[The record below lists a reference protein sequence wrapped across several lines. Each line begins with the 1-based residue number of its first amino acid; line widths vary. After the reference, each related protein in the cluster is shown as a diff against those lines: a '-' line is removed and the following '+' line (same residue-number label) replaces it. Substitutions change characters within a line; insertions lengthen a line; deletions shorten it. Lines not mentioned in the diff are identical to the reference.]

1 MIRITPLIAIG
12 YLAICLIWGSTWLVI
27 RLGMESLTPFIS
39 AGVRFTIASSVI
51 LLVMKI
57 RKIPLIVDG
66 SAMKIYLVGGFFSFL
81 IPFGLVYW
89 GQQYI
94 SSGLASVLFAVY
106 PFSVA
111 VVAHF
116 TLSDEKLKK
125 TKVAGMLIGFIGIIV
140 IFSDSFAI
148 RFNMMEF
155 LGMAAV
161 VGSGIIQSFVVV
173 LIKKEGKHLNPFSMN
188 LVPMAIAAIGFLGA
202 GLILEDVGRNR
213 FDLIGVSSVVYLGI
227 FGSIVTFTTYYWLLK
242 KVSVLLMSL
251 IAFIT
256 PIIALILGWLVYNE
270 KLTVFHLIGS
280 ILVLAGLLISQSE
293 LIKKKDKVYT

>member
-27 RLGMESLTPFIS
+27 RLGMESLTPFVS

-57 RKIPLIVDG
+57 RSIPLIFDG

-89 GQQYI
+89 GQQFI

-116 TLSDEKLKK
+116 TLHDEKLKK
-125 TKVAGMLIGFIGIIV
+125 TKIIGMLVGFIGIIV

-148 RFNMMEF
+148 RFNLMEF
-155 LGMAAV
+155 FGMAAV

-188 LVPMAIAAIGFLGA
+188 LVPMAIAAIGFLAA
-202 GLILEDVGRNR
+202 GLLLEDVGRNR
-213 FDLIGVSSVVYLGI
+213 FDLIGLSSVFYLGI

-256 PIIALILGWLVYNE
+256 PIIALILGWMVYDE

-280 ILVLAGLLISQSE
+280 ILVLTGLLVSQSE
-293 LIKKKDKVYT
+293 LLLKKDKAYT

>member
-1 MIRITPLIAIG
+1 MIRITPLIALG

-51 LLVMKI
+51 FTVMKI
-57 RKIPLIVDG
+57 KNIPLIVDG
-66 SAMKIYLVGGFFSFL
+66 SAMKIYITGGFFSFL

-89 GQQYI
+89 GQQFI

-111 VVAHF
+111 TVAHF
-116 TLSDEKLKK
+116 SLNEERLKK
-125 TKVAGMLIGFIGIIV
+125 TKVFGMLTGFTGIII
-140 IFSDSFAI
+140 IFSDNFSI

-188 LVPMAIAAIGFLGA
+188 LVPMAIAAVGFLITGF
-202 GLILEDVGRNR
+202 LVEDVSRNR
-213 FDLIGVSSVVYLGI
+213 FDLNGILSVLYLGI

-256 PIIALILGWLVYNE
+256 PIIALVIGWLVYNE
-270 KLTVFHLIGS
+270 KLTMFHLTGS
-280 ILVLAGLLISQSE
+280 IFVLTGLLISQSE
-293 LIKKKDKVYT
+293 LIKKKDNKAV

>member
-66 SAMKIYLVGGFFSFL
+66 SAIKIYLVGGFFSFL

-125 TKVAGMLIGFIGIIV
+125 TKIAGMLIGFIGIIV

-148 RFNMMEF
+148 RFNVMEF

-280 ILVLAGLLISQSE
+280 ILVLTGLLISQAE

>member
-27 RLGMESLTPFIS
+27 RLGMESLTPFVS

-57 RKIPLIVDG
+57 RSIPLIFDG

-89 GQQYI
+89 GQQFI

-116 TLSDEKLKK
+116 TLHDEKLKK
-125 TKVAGMLIGFIGIIV
+125 TKIIGMLVGFIGIIV

-148 RFNMMEF
+148 RFNLMEF
-155 LGMAAV
+155 FGMAAV

-188 LVPMAIAAIGFLGA
+188 LVPMAIAAIGFLAA
-202 GLILEDVGRNR
+202 GLLIEDVGRNR
-213 FDLIGVSSVVYLGI
+213 FDLIGLSSVFYLGI

-256 PIIALILGWLVYNE
+256 PIIALILGWMVYDE

-280 ILVLAGLLISQSE
+280 ILVLTGLLVSQSE
-293 LIKKKDKVYT
+293 LLLKKDKAYT

>member
-1 MIRITPLIAIG
+1 MIRITPLIALG

-51 LLVMKI
+51 FTVMKI
-57 RKIPLIVDG
+57 KNIPLIVDG
-66 SAMKIYLVGGFFSFL
+66 SAMKIYITGGFFSFL

-89 GQQYI
+89 GQQFI

-111 VVAHF
+111 TVAHF
-116 TLSDEKLKK
+116 SLNEERLKK
-125 TKVAGMLIGFIGIIV
+125 TKVFGMLTGFTGIII
-140 IFSDSFAI
+140 IFSDNFSI

-188 LVPMAIAAIGFLGA
+188 LVPMAIAAVGFLITGF
-202 GLILEDVGRNR
+202 LVEDVSRNR
-213 FDLIGVSSVVYLGI
+213 FDLNGILSVLYLGI

-270 KLTVFHLIGS
+270 KLTMFHLTGS
-280 ILVLAGLLISQSE
+280 IFVLTGLLISQSE
-293 LIKKKDKVYT
+293 LIMKKDNKAV

>member
-27 RLGMESLTPFIS
+27 RLGMESLTPFVS

-57 RKIPLIVDG
+57 RSIPLIFDG

-89 GQQYI
+89 GQQFI

-116 TLSDEKLKK
+116 TLHDEKLKK
-125 TKVAGMLIGFIGIIV
+125 TKIIGMLVGFIGIIV

-148 RFNMMEF
+148 RFNLMEF
-155 LGMAAV
+155 FGMAAV

-188 LVPMAIAAIGFLGA
+188 LVPMAIAAIGFLAA
-202 GLILEDVGRNR
+202 GLLLEDVGRNR
-213 FDLIGVSSVVYLGI
+213 FDLIGLSSVFYLGI

-256 PIIALILGWLVYNE
+256 PIIALILGWLVYDE

-280 ILVLAGLLISQSE
+280 ILVLTGLLVSQSE
-293 LIKKKDKVYT
+293 LLLKKDKAYT

>member
-1 MIRITPLIAIG
+1 LIRITPLIAVG

-57 RKIPLIVDG
+57 RNIPLIVDV
-66 SAMKIYLVGGFFSFL
+66 SAIKIYLVGGFFSFL

-89 GQQYI
+89 GQQFI

>member
-1 MIRITPLIAIG
+1 MIRITPLIALG

-39 AGVRFTIASSVI
+39 AGVRFTIASTVI
-51 LLVMKI
+51 FTVMKI
-57 RKIPLIVDG
+57 RNIPLIVDG
-66 SAMKIYLVGGFFSFL
+66 SAMKIYLTGGFFSFL

-89 GQQYI
+89 GQQFI

-111 VVAHF
+111 AVAHF
-116 TLSDEKLKK
+116 SLSEERLKK
-125 TKVAGMLIGFIGIIV
+125 TKVLGMLIGFTGIII
-140 IFSDSFAI
+140 IFSDNFTI

-188 LVPMAIAAIGFLGA
+188 LVPMAIAAVGFLITGF
-202 GLILEDVGRNR
+202 LVEDVSRNR
-213 FDLIGVSSVVYLGI
+213 FDLPGTGSVLYLGI

-242 KVSVLLMSL
+242 KVSVLFMSL

-270 KLTVFHLIGS
+270 KLTLFHLTGS
-280 ILVLAGLLISQSE
+280 IFVLTGLLISQSE
-293 LIKKKDKVYT
+293 LIKKKDNKAV

>member
-1 MIRITPLIAIG
+1 
-12 YLAICLIWGSTWLVI
+12 
-27 RLGMESLTPFIS
+27 MESLTPFVS

-57 RKIPLIVDG
+57 RSIPLIFDG

-89 GQQYI
+89 GQQFI

-116 TLSDEKLKK
+116 TLHDEKLKK
-125 TKVAGMLIGFIGIIV
+125 TKIIGMLVGFIGIIV

-148 RFNMMEF
+148 RFNLMEF
-155 LGMAAV
+155 FGMAAV

-188 LVPMAIAAIGFLGA
+188 LVPMAIAAIGFLAA
-202 GLILEDVGRNR
+202 GLLLEDVGRNR
-213 FDLIGVSSVVYLGI
+213 FDLIGLSSVFYLGI

-256 PIIALILGWLVYNE
+256 PIIALILGWMVYDE

-280 ILVLAGLLISQSE
+280 ILVLTGLLVSQSE
-293 LIKKKDKVYT
+293 LLLKKDKAYT

>member
-1 MIRITPLIAIG
+1 MIRITPLIALG

-51 LLVMKI
+51 FTVMKI
-57 RKIPLIVDG
+57 KNIPLIVDG
-66 SAMKIYLVGGFFSFL
+66 SAMKIYITGGFFSFL

-89 GQQYI
+89 GQQFI

-111 VVAHF
+111 TVAHF
-116 TLSDEKLKK
+116 SLNEERLKK
-125 TKVAGMLIGFIGIIV
+125 TKVFGMLTGFTGIII
-140 IFSDSFAI
+140 IFSDNFSI

-188 LVPMAIAAIGFLGA
+188 LVPMAIAAVGFLITGF
-202 GLILEDVGRNR
+202 LVEDVSRNR
-213 FDLIGVSSVVYLGI
+213 FDLNGILSVLYLGI

-270 KLTVFHLIGS
+270 KLTMFHLTGS
-280 ILVLAGLLISQSE
+280 IFVLTGLLISQSE
-293 LIKKKDKVYT
+293 LIKKKDNKAV

>member
-51 LLVMKI
+51 FLVMKI

-66 SAMKIYLVGGFFSFL
+66 SATKIYLVGGFFSFL

-89 GQQYI
+89 GQQFI

-148 RFNMMEF
+148 RFNMLEF

>member
-1 MIRITPLIAIG
+1 LIRITPLIAIG

-27 RLGMESLTPFIS
+27 RLGMESLTPFVS

-57 RKIPLIVDG
+57 RSIPLIFDG

-89 GQQYI
+89 GQQFI

-116 TLSDEKLKK
+116 TLHDEKLKK
-125 TKVAGMLIGFIGIIV
+125 TKIIGMLVGFIGIIV

-148 RFNMMEF
+148 RFNLMEF
-155 LGMAAV
+155 FGMAAV

-188 LVPMAIAAIGFLGA
+188 LVPMAIAAIGFLAA
-202 GLILEDVGRNR
+202 GLLIEDVGRNR
-213 FDLIGVSSVVYLGI
+213 FDLIGLSSVFYLGI

-256 PIIALILGWLVYNE
+256 PIIALILGWMVYDE

-280 ILVLAGLLISQSE
+280 ILVLTGLLVSQSE
-293 LIKKKDKVYT
+293 LLLKKDKAYT

>member
-1 MIRITPLIAIG
+1 MIRITPLIALG

-66 SAMKIYLVGGFFSFL
+66 AAMKIYLVGGFFSFL

-89 GQQYI
+89 GQQFI